1 MSDQWAGSPAEW
13 PVLCHWGQCPSFSA
27 LTHSSTHHLSVISWK
42 LLHYALPILLQLSL
56 SDCSIDSFHFSK
68 ILSCVNSRKHR
79 SNMFIRKFYW
89 SNHIKVINYLLF
101 LWQPGP
107 GTYTFVSTY
116 THAQAFALIFL
127 TKYIHNFPILW
138 SNGHLKCFFFVFSF
152 VIQR

>member
-1 MSDQWAGSPAEW
+1 MMTIMHEW
-13 PVLCHWGQCPSFSA
+13 PMSRITSWVTSLVSLGSVSIVQC
-27 LTHSSTHHLSVISWK
+27 THHLSVISWK

-79 SNMFIRKFYW
+79 SNMFIRKFYR

-101 LWQPGP
+101 LWHPGP
-107 GTYTFVSTY
+107 GTYTYVSTH
-116 THAQAFALIFL
+116 TQAFALIFL